1 LSKRKDIKLGNFIK
15 SRREYLSITQQD
27 VADYVGV
34 TKSAVSRWE
43 SGEIGNA
50 DIFFENTSALDTDKD
65 NEKDTI
71 KDTNNDSERDNIQD
85 SSKSDTH
92 HTNKDTIQHKDK
104 DTTLDTELDTTLD
117 TTQYTNK
124 YTIEMP
130 DTSELYDERLVANVT
145 RSQKKYVERTAK
157 KHKMNNSEFVRF
169 MIDFFIE
176 NFELK

>member
-1 LSKRKDIKLGNFIK
+1 MGKRPDMSKRMG
-15 SRREYLSITQQD
+15 R
-27 VADYVGV
+27 G
-34 TKSAVSRWE
+34 
-43 SGEIGNA
+43 A
-50 DIFFENTSALDTDKD
+50 DIFFEDTSVLDTNKN

-71 KDTNNDSERDNIQD
+71 ESTNNDSKQDNIQN
-85 SSKSDTH
+85 SIKSDAH
-92 HTNKDTIQHKDK
+92 HTNEDTTQHKDK
-104 DTTLDTELDTTLD
+104 DTTLDTTLD
-117 TTQYTNK
+117 TKQYTNK

-130 DTSELYDERLVANVT
+130 DTSELYNERLVANVT